1 MRKALYILG
10 GMKDDD
16 IEWML
21 RVASRRTLRAGEM
34 LIHEGES
41 IDALYIVM
49 DGSFDVFLAGAN
61 GRHIAKLGAGEVLGE
76 ISLVDA
82 RPPSASVRAATE
94 STVLALPR
102 HLLQAHLESDQ
113 GFAARFYRAL
123 SLFLADRLKDTV
135 AQMGYGA
142 EDRLHDEGDEDELD
156 LDRLESASRGGIH
169 FDRLLQR
176 SGRI

>member
-1 MRKALYILG
+1 MN
-10 GMKDDD
+10 DED

-21 RVASRRTLRAGEM
+21 DVASRRTLGAGEL
-34 LIHEGES
+34 LIREGGP
-41 IDALYIVM
+41 IDALYIVVN
-49 DGSFDVFLAGAN
+49 GSFDVFLARG
-61 GRHIAKLGAGEVLGE
+61 GRQVAKLGAGEVLGE

-102 HLLQAHLESDQ
+102 KLLQEHLESDQ

-142 EDRLHDEGDEDELD
+142 EGSLHDEGDEDELD

-169 FDRLLQR
+169 FDRLVQR